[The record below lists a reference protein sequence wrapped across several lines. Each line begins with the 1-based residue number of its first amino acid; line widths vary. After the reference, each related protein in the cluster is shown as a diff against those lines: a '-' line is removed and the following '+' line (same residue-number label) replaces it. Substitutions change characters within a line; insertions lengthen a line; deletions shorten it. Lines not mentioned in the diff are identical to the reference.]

1 MNSFII
7 ILLVY
12 FSGFIATILLALM
25 LNRIVYKG
33 ESSKCYEFSL
43 AFTIALFS
51 WFGTIT
57 IIIAEF
63 KFSSYGERFLERF
76 TKWFEGKD

>member
-7 ILLVY
+7 VLLVY

-25 LNRIVYKG
+25 LNRIVHKE
-33 ESSKCYEFSL
+33 ESSECYEFSL
-43 AFTIALFS
+43 AFTLALFS
-51 WFGTIT
+51 WFGVIT

-63 KFSSYGERFLERF
+63 KFSSYGEKFL
-76 TKWFEGKD
+76 KWFEGKQ

>member
-7 ILLVY
+7 VLLVY
-12 FSGFIATILLALM
+12 FNGFIATVLLALM

-33 ESSKCYEFSL
+33 KSSECYEFSL
-43 AFTIALFS
+43 AFTLALFS
-51 WFGTIT
+51 WFGVIT

-63 KFSSYGERFLERF
+63 KFSSYGEKFLE
-76 TKWFEGKD
+76 WFEGKQ

>member
-1 MNSFII
+1 MTSFII
-7 ILLVY
+7 VLLVY

-33 ESSKCYEFSL
+33 KSNECYEFSL
-43 AFTIALFS
+43 AFTLALGS
-51 WFGTIT
+51 WFGVIT
-57 IIIAEF
+57 VIISEF
-63 KFSSYGERFLERF
+63 NFSSYGKKFLERF